1 MTPRKL
7 QLLIPSLSV
16 LMSAVFVSAFPTD
29 EHVRRHRSA
38 EYHGRVLAPD
48 DAPPVKAE
56 GPGGPE
62 AEVGAMDGA
71 EPQLEVSVFAV
82 SSNMLHDYVPIKNI
96 KWTYIRFFFS
106 VTRLQ
111 TIELTD
117 APTPTPGAIE
127 LFLCTQD
134 PKPPTDKFCEETLF
148 AGTYYTTNDA
158 CLAECWGMMACPS
171 ILCVTESPTL
181 SPTISAKPTDA
192 PTVSRAPTTL
202 EPTTHKPTTN
212 KPTTLSPVTSSPTA
226 LPSASSFSFSVTT
239 NGQDPIESIP
249 LSPFRLDFV
258 LLIDGSTN
266 SNDGKRRNLFRGGD
280 TGRKLQSLF
289 KPAQD
294 AELLSLVSDHLLD
307 QFTKDMVAGGG
318 KPMSV
323 ELGIDDKEE
332 QSVRDGK
339 LMVSY
344 SYIGH
349 AVYAITDNNNLLPTT
364 AEVDSDVLNA
374 FNSRQGK
381 RAWLNAVQYSE
392 DDVLQDI
399 VNVIASD
406 NPIVNVN
413 QAVASDNETDL
424 VDTASSVSKTT
435 TVFTPIVAVIAVA
448 FATTLLI
455 IGFLTYRKYQKYK
468 RSLANNNSLNLSYQS
483 RKPKGGSDTN
493 VKNRKRYDHFQSP
506 EGSVVS
512 PSEERLDL
520 EIVGG
525 DTYPASQDYSDAG
538 TTNGIAGRQLH
549 PHDDSSPYDEATPQ
563 NTTSVSSMVYYSQ
576 VANQM
581 CDTNTV
587 GEETLEGLYSDKDSY
602 FQSTFAPS
610 VNGQQLHGDGI
621 HSLHSLD
628 TLDNTFGFTSAQSM
642 DALDNP
648 EEKITHLIEGFE
660 EIIDRNE
667 RVSSSPAVYLP
678 AALQSTCNI
687 GNEEN
692 SRGQEDMPDTEASP
706 EEAAAFSPHN
716 NIVPES
722 NEVVDSSDHP
732 NVVERRTSEEGNESI
747 KTTSNTSEASDTDEL
762 FARITELENKMIQ
775 TETTLKTST
784 FDETDD
790 SDELFS
796 RITELENKMF
806 RTESVLAS
814 ASKDEMDAVVATTH
828 GTEQIDVSV
837 SVPPNTS
844 THINTLEGIFTEET
858 LVKIEENRLKC
869 TPPPSEG
876 EVDNEIIKAA
886 KENTLLGKF
895 LDESTDDDSVFEN

>member
-16 LMSAVFVSAFPTD
+16 VLSAVFVSAFPTD

-38 EYHGRVLAPD
+38 ELHGRVLAPD

-62 AEVGAMDGA
+62 AVVGATAMDGV
-71 EPQLEVSVFAV
+71 EPGIE
-82 SSNMLHDYVPIKNI
+82 
-96 KWTYIRFFFS
+96 
-106 VTRLQ
+106 
-111 TIELTD
+111 TIELTDAPTLSPLTD

-171 ILCVTESPTL
+171 IFCVTESPTL

-202 EPTTHKPTTN
+202 EPTTHKPTTH
-212 KPTTLSPVTSSPTA
+212 KPTTLSPVTSSPTTA
-226 LPSASSFSFSVTT
+226 QPSASSFTFSVTT

-258 LLIDGSTN
+258 LVVDGSTN

-280 TGRKLQSLF
+280 TSRKLQSLF

-332 QSVRDGK
+332 QNVRDGK

-399 VNVIASD
+399 VNVIASY
-406 NPIVNVN
+406 NPIMNVN
-413 QAVASDNETDL
+413 QAVASDNEADL
-424 VDTASSVSKTT
+424 VDSTSTVAKTT
-435 TVFTPIVAVIAVA
+435 TVFTPIVAVIVVA

-468 RSLANNNSLNLSYQS
+468 RSMANNDSLNLSYQS
-483 RKPKGGSDTN
+483 RKRKGATETN

-512 PSEERLDL
+512 PSEEPLNL

-525 DTYPASQDYSDAG
+525 DTYPVSQDHSDAG
-538 TTNGIAGRQLH
+538 TTSAIAGRQFH
-549 PHDDSSPYDEATPQ
+549 PHDESSPYDEATPQ

-678 AALQSTCNI
+678 AALQSTGNI
-687 GNEEN
+687 CDEEN
-692 SRGQEDMPDTEASP
+692 SRGQEDMPVTEHSP
-706 EEAAAFSPHN
+706 EETAERSPVN
-716 NIVPES
+716 NFLPES
-722 NEVVDSSDHP
+722 DEVVDSSDHP

-814 ASKDEMDAVVATTH
+814 ASKDEMDAVVATNH